1 MMRISS
7 QDLPIGF
14 LVNTAGDKIREATA
28 RELEGLNISVMELGV
43 LWLIDLEPDHSQATY
58 ARFQRRDLTTFG
70 RIVDKLEKKQFV
82 ERKPFTGDRRAYRLL
97 LTNQGEEIIKI
108 GKEAALK
115 AENEVFSCLGEDVLH
130 LRSTLVRVLGLDVED
145 Y

>member
-1 MMRISS
+1 MRISS

-14 LVNTAGDKIREATA
+14 LVNTAGDKIRETTA

-43 LWLIDLEPDHSQATY
+43 LWLIDLEPDQTQATY

-70 RIVDKLEKKQFV
+70 RIVDKLERKQFV
-82 ERKPFTGDRRAYRLL
+82 ERKPFTGDRRAYRLS
-97 LTNQGEEIIKI
+97 LTNQGKEILKI

-115 AENEVFSCLGEDVLH
+115 A
-130 LRSTLVRVLGLDVED
+130 
-145 Y
+145 